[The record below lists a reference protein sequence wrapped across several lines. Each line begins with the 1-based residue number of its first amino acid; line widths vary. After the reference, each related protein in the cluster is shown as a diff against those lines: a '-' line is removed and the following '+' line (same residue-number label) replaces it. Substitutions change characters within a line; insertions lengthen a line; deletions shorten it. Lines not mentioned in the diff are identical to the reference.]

1 MNTTTGRFTIPN
13 DGYYS
18 ISFSGALNSLDG
30 SRTWIKLNMKDGK
43 TGEGMNYFLTC
54 SCSFLLYS
62 LVSTSQL
69 FAHIGISDCV
79 LGAGFTSLTFDAKSS
94 KGNKSPKDFTLSTSP
109 MLATLEKLKKNDEIW
124 ISVGRKKRGSSLAI
138 SMGQPAILNVKML
151 AEDKIEEE
159 KIFE

>member
-1 MNTTTGRFTIPN
+1 MVAYFLFWQNQGNFLFGYKTRTTILSWLQPRKNNCVPTEL
-13 DGYYS
+13 DVS
-18 ISFSGALNSLDG
+18 ISA
-30 SRTWIKLNMKDGK
+30 
-43 TGEGMNYFLTC
+43 Y
-54 SCSFLLYS
+54 
-62 LVSTSQL
+62 
-69 FAHIGISDCV
+69 GISDCV
-79 LGAGFTSLTFDAKSS
+79 LGAGFTSLTFDAKPS
-94 KGNKSPKDFTLSTSP
+94 KGNNSPKDFTLSTSP

>member
-1 MNTTTGRFTIPN
+1 MIKEVHHVHLSPIWYHSEPSDVPYSKNQFLGWDFFCRFLQQE
-13 DGYYS
+13 S
-18 ISFSGALNSLDG
+18 S
-30 SRTWIKLNMKDGK
+30 
-43 TGEGMNYFLTC
+43 
-54 SCSFLLYS
+54 S

-69 FAHIGISDCV
+69 FALIGISDCV
-79 LGAGFTSLTFDAKSS
+79 LGAGFSSLTFDAKSS
-94 KGNKSPKDFTLSTSP
+94 KGNNSPKDFTLSTSP

-159 KIFE
+159 KLFE